1 MYQNYF
7 PVQQQLYYQK
17 DDVSLCSSLGLVL
30 SNIIMTE
37 LEDVIIK
44 PLIADGTI
52 KFYSRFV
59 NGILLAMRP
68 ENVSQVHNALD
79 RFDKNVRYMNLCVM
93 FELALYGLYV

>member
-1 MYQNYF
+1 
-7 PVQQQLYYQK
+7 
-17 DDVSLCSSLGLVL
+17 
-30 SNIIMTE
+30 MTE

-79 RFDKNVRYMNLCVM
+79 RFDQNMRYMNLCVM

>member
-79 RFDKNVRYMNLCVM
+79 RFDKNVRL
-93 FELALYGLYV
+93 